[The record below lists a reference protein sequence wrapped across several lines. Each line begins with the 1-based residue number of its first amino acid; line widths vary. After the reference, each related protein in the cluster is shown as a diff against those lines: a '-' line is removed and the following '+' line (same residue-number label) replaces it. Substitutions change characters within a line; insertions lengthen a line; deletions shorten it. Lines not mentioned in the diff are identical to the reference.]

1 MYQETNFKIHI
12 SNKKKVFLELSILMI
27 FLFSSYI
34 ISLFNYLLFH
44 SITELFS
51 IVIAEIIFVVMWNS
65 RNNIKNSFFM
75 IFGISSFFL
84 GVIDLIHT
92 LSYKNMGV
100 FPDYDANLP
109 TQLWIAAR
117 YIQAL
122 SIFFAITFTKKDF
135 SSYKL
140 FILYLVVSSFLII
153 SIFARI
159 FPDCYIEGSG
169 LTDFKIY
176 SEYVITL
183 ILLVSVLILFKLRS
197 EFSRRM
203 LLFITLSIVSTM
215 ISELA
220 FTFYVSVYGFSNFTG
235 HIFKIIEFYLIYKA
249 IIQSGLKTPLNS
261 LFLKLKRSEES
272 YKEAYDRARLYKDIF
287 SHDIGNI
294 IQNIS
299 LSVEFSKTSKNKS
312 NMEYDMLN
320 IIEDQIFRAKNLIK
334 NVQKLSEIEKTTPPL
349 KSIKIIEKLRESVN
363 FIRNSF
369 PETDLKID
377 IDPNFDDL
385 TVLANELIV
394 DVFENILVNSINY
407 NENPHKEISIKAFE
421 LEENSKKYIKLE
433 FEDNGIGIEDSRK
446 TIIFHRGHHGEKGS
460 KGMGLGLSL
469 VKKIITLYNGQ
480 IWIEDRVRGD
490 SSKGSNFV
498 ILLQK
503 AIN

>member
-1 MYQETNFKIHI
+1 
-12 SNKKKVFLELSILMI
+12 
-27 FLFSSYI
+27 
-34 ISLFNYLLFH
+34 
-44 SITELFS
+44 
-51 IVIAEIIFVVMWNS
+51 
-65 RNNIKNSFFM
+65 
-75 IFGISSFFL
+75 
-84 GVIDLIHT
+84 
-92 LSYKNMGV
+92 
-100 FPDYDANLP
+100 
-109 TQLWIAAR
+109 
-117 YIQAL
+117 
-122 SIFFAITFTKKDF
+122 
-135 SSYKL
+135 
-140 FILYLVVSSFLII
+140 
-153 SIFARI
+153 
-159 FPDCYIEGSG
+159 
-169 LTDFKIY
+169 
-176 SEYVITL
+176 
-183 ILLVSVLILFKLRS
+183 
-197 EFSRRM
+197 M

-312 NMEYDMLN
+312 NIEYDMLN

-349 KSIKIIEKLRESVN
+349 IPIKIIEKLRESVN
-363 FIRNSF
+363 FIHNSF

-377 IDPNFDDL
+377 VDLNFDDVP
-385 TVLANELIV
+385 VLANELIV

-407 NENPHKEISIKAFE
+407 NENPHKEISIKASE
-421 LEENSKKYIKLE
+421 LEENNKQYIKLE

-469 VKKIITLYNGQ
+469 VKKIITLYNGK